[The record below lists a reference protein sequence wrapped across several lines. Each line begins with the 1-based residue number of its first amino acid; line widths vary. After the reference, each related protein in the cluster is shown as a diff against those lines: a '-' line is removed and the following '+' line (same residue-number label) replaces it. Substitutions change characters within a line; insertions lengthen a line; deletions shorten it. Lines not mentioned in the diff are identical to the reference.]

1 MANYTSNWINTN
13 KSDQRD
19 QALKALEKAK
29 ELEKQKLKNNN
40 SNGNTKH
47 K

>member
-29 ELEKQKLKNNN
+29 ELEKEKLKNN
-40 SNGNTKH
+40 SNDKKH

>member
-1 MANYTSNWINTN
+1 MTNYNCNWINTH

-29 ELEKQKLKNNN
+29 ELEQEKLKAKQKVK
-40 SNGNTKH
+40 K
-47 K
+47 